1 MTHDEFME
9 IRSDLDKYCTKLLST
24 KAAEYAP
31 GKQDRLCQF
40 HKIATLS
47 NTTPIQALLSLMAKH
62 ETSIHDYGKRANSYN
77 LDLWREKIGD
87 IRNYCDLLWALL
99 SANVKEG
106 ELEKPGNPFDVFE
119 STE

>member
-1 MTHDEFME
+1 MTHDEFMTL
-9 IRSDLDKYCTKLLST
+9 RSHLDDYCTELLST
-24 KAAEYAP
+24 KANEYAP

-62 ETSIHDYGKRANSYN
+62 ETSIHDYGKNANSYN

-87 IRNYCDLLWALL
+87 IRNYCDLLWALIL
-99 SANVKEG
+99 VTA
-106 ELEKPGNPFDVFE
+106 EKVEEPEFFKSIE
-119 STE
+119 